1 MTEDDLVGRGR
12 ELAVL
17 ERQLDDARDGRG
29 GLVLVEGEAGA
40 GKTALA
46 HALARRARRRG
57 ARVAW
62 GACLEGEGTAPYRPW
77 VQILADL
84 RPGPAT
90 ADLTAPAPD
99 DRSRY
104 QVFDAVTQTLRTA
117 AGPAALL
124 VVLDDLHWADA
135 ASLRLLQWTASALA
149 DDKVLLVGLYRGRE
163 PFSYSEAEAV
173 LRAVGRER
181 AARTLALG
189 ALAPDEVAVLAERAL
204 GRTPE
209 EDLLD
214 VVRER
219 CEGNPLFVLEML
231 RLAQDAPR
239 MPGRAVLPGRLPA
252 TVREAVGRR
261 LGRLDPDVR
270 LTLRQASVLGRE
282 FTLPLLAAL
291 TAGTPDALL
300 DHLDAAVAA
309 ELVTDL
315 DGHTFRFAHVL
326 TQEVLAAELPS
337 TARRRLHARA
347 ATALAAAPGGSPD
360 AVAHHLRQAAPLT
373 GGADALAATRAAADR
388 ASAQLAHE
396 HAAFQFRQA
405 LGLLPL
411 VDGGE
416 AQRPEL
422 LLELARCA
430 FRSGA
435 VDEAWRACKE
445 AADLGRAA
453 GDARVVADAA
463 TVVRGITNSPLT
475 AELHALSE
483 DALTLLGDGDPVRRA
498 RLLAQSAATLDP
510 FASARAPETSH
521 RALLAAEACG
531 DPDALFLALQA
542 RHTALVDGRHVLER
556 LAIGERALRLGRDTG
571 RAEPTAWGHAWR
583 MDAFWELG
591 RRVQLDAELAA
602 FSDLVAR
609 MKEPLWQW
617 RLLRVRACLALYEGR
632 FDDARD
638 LAERALAIGRRGGHE
653 GAAFLDL
660 VFRSH
665 LAVLSG
671 RGFPEVE
678 ARVRAFVA
686 EGPFLAA
693 GWLAD
698 VLVAQGRTA
707 EAAGLWRTI
716 APAVRDFPRHAPEW
730 IVAQTTSA
738 HLAVRFDDRA
748 TAALLHDELLPYADR
763 HVTAAAHNPSGGP
776 VTLCLGVL
784 AGYLGDRPAA
794 ERHLHAALA
803 SCRATGS
810 PPYEAW
816 THFETALVLSRRRPP
831 DPRGAAEHLAAARA
845 LAERLGMRPLLD
857 RIAAAEPAGRTS
869 VLTPREE
876 EVAALVKDGLSNRQ
890 IARRLHMAERTAEN
904 HVTHILTKLGFDSRA
919 RIAAWYA
926 SRDRDRG

>member
-1 MTEDDLVGRGR
+1 M
-12 ELAVL
+12 
-17 ERQLDDARDGRG
+17 
-29 GLVLVEGEAGA
+29 
-40 GKTALA
+40 
-46 HALARRARRRG
+46 
-57 ARVAW
+57 
-62 GACLEGEGTAPYRPW
+62 
-77 VQILADL
+77 QIGADL
-84 RPGPAT
+84 RPGPAA

-99 DRSRY
+99 DRSRF

-117 AGPAALL
+117 AGPTALL

-135 ASLRLLQWTASALA
+135 ASLRLLQWTVSALA

-163 PFSYSEAEAV
+163 PFSYAEAESV

-189 ALAPDEVAVLAERAL
+189 ALAPDEVAALAERTL
-204 GRTPE
+204 GHAPE

-231 RLAQDAPR
+231 RLAQEAPR
-239 MPGRAVLPGRLPA
+239 QPSRAVLSGRLPA

-261 LGRLDPDVR
+261 LGRLDTGVR
-270 LTLRQASVLGRE
+270 LTLRQASLLGRD

-291 TAGTPDALL
+291 TGDTPDALL

-337 TARRRLHARA
+337 ITRRLHARA

-388 ASAQLAHE
+388 AGAQLAHE
-396 HAAFQFRQA
+396 HAAFQYRQA

-411 VDGGE
+411 VEGGE
-416 AQRPEL
+416 AQRPQL

-435 VDEAWRACKE
+435 VGEAWRACRE
-445 AADLGRAA
+445 AAALGRAA
-453 GDARVVADAA
+453 GDATVVADAA

-475 AELHALSE
+475 AELHALCE
-483 DALTLLGDGDPVRRA
+483 DALTLLGDDDPVRQA

-510 FASARAPETSH
+510 FVSARAPETSH

-602 FSDLVAR
+602 FGDLVAR

-638 LAERALAIGRRGGHE
+638 LAEQALAIGRRGGHE

-678 ARVRAFVA
+678 AGVRAFVA
-686 EGPFLAA
+686 DGPFLAA

-707 EAAGLWRTI
+707 EAAGLWRTV
-716 APAVRDFPRHAPEW
+716 APTVRDFPRHAPEW
-730 IVAQTTSA
+730 IVAQTTNA
-738 HLAVRFDDRA
+738 HLAVHFDDRA
-748 TAALLHDELLPYADR
+748 TAALLYAELLP
-763 HVTAAAHNPSGGP
+763 
-776 VTLCLGVL
+776 
-784 AGYLGDRPAA
+784 
-794 ERHLHAALA
+794 
-803 SCRATGS
+803 
-810 PPYEAW
+810 
-816 THFETALVLSRRRPP
+816 
-831 DPRGAAEHLAAARA
+831 
-845 LAERLGMRPLLD
+845 
-857 RIAAAEPAGRTS
+857 
-869 VLTPREE
+869 
-876 EVAALVKDGLSNRQ
+876 
-890 IARRLHMAERTAEN
+890 
-904 HVTHILTKLGFDSRA
+904 
-919 RIAAWYA
+919 
-926 SRDRDRG
+926 